1 MLTRGGLQILFYEL
15 FCEWIENGGV
25 AVEAS
30 HHAPRLRKNVWN
42 DDSYS
47 LPSMNVNPREWIKV
61 SIYRGVN
68 S

>member
-1 MLTRGGLQILFYEL
+1 MAVLQWKLPIMLRDYARMSGMM
-15 FCEWIENGGV
+15 
-25 AVEAS
+25 
-30 HHAPRLRKNVWN
+30 
-42 DDSYS
+42 DSYS